1 MTAAMTQA
9 DPHVTAAFRWQADKC
24 REMDSPFTGALLD
37 EAAASLEAG
46 GAAAEAV
53 GSWPGKPLADALP
66 LRFTGA
72 LHAVVLEGHDAA
84 LTAAYPRPER
94 AGDVAAALAAAEDYI
109 AREPQD
115 FARRLESPPQTN
127 ETGRALGLFPGL
139 LRIAARFGLPLDL
152 YELGASAGLNLN
164 MDGFGYR
171 NAVWR
176 REGAVP
182 VEGAWRGPAP
192 ELDAPLAV
200 EQRRACDQNPLDP
213 GSHEDRRRLR
223 AYVWAD
229 QFDRRARLD
238 AALALAQAR
247 GTRVERADAAEWV
260 EAQLKG
266 RRDGVASVIYHSV
279 FWQYPP
285 EETRARIEAAIRS
298 AGESASRAAPL
309 AWLRFE
315 PEVVGAADQSLF
327 RYVVDLTSWPGG
339 EREVL
344 AEVDPHGRWV
354 EWRG

>member
-1 MTAAMTQA
+1 MARA

-24 REMDSPFTGALLD
+24 REMGSPFTGALLD
-37 EAAASLEAG
+37 LAAASLEAG

-53 GSWPGKPLADALP
+53 GAWPGKPLADALP
-66 LRFTGA
+66 LRVAGA
-72 LHAVVLEGHDAA
+72 LHAVVLEGGDPTLA
-84 LTAAYPRPER
+84 AAYPRPEQ
-94 AGDVAAALAAAEDYI
+94 AGDAGAAWTAAEDYI
-109 AREPQD
+109 RRRPQD

-139 LRIAARFGLPLDL
+139 LRIAARYGLPLDL

-171 NAVWR
+171 NVVWR
-176 REGAVP
+176 REGAVAIGG
-182 VEGAWRGPAP
+182 EWRGPRP
-192 ELDAPLAV
+192 ELDAPIAV
-200 EQRRACDQNPLDP
+200 EQRRGCDQNPLDP
-213 GSHEDRRRLR
+213 ASEEDRRRLR

-238 AALALAQAR
+238 AALALARAR

-260 EAQLKG
+260 ETQLKG
-266 RRDGVASVIYHSV
+266 RRDGVVCVLYHSV

-285 EETRARIEAAIRS
+285 EETRRRIEAAIRS
-298 AGESASRAAPL
+298 AGAAAAPAAPL

-315 PEVVGAADQSLF
+315 PEAAGAADQRLF
-327 RYVVDLTSWPGG
+327 RYVVDLTTWPGG